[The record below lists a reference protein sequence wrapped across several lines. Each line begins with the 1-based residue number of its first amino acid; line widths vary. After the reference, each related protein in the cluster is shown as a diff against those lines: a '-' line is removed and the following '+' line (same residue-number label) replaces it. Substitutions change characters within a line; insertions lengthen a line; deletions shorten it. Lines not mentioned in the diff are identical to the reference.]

1 MSKDDPVYELEP
13 EEQLTI
19 ASSELIVSNQ
29 SNHIVTRGN
38 HFLDQT
44 PKDKILQAVELAN
57 ILDDIIKKQGLYVN
71 LQGKKYVKAEGWNT
85 LGTLAQ
91 ILPKEREVRE
101 LPDGSYEAYVDL
113 VRSDNGLVVGSGSAL
128 CGMDEK
134 RWGQSQKYARRSMSI
149 TRATGKAYRNAF
161 SWVMTLAGYQPTP
174 AEEMEY
180 GEETKAKTKET
191 STEAKGQVL
200 VYDGTPESKLLLV
213 KLFRGNSIDQENWK
227 LLSEQYINKTFQ
239 EIDLLLKDGSK

>member
-174 AEEMEY
+174 AEEMDYYRED
-180 GEETKAKTKET
+180 TKPIVKDDL
-191 STEAKGQVL
+191 L
-200 VYDGTPESKLLLV
+200 VYNGEPESKILLV
-213 KLFRGNSIDQENWK
+213 KLFRSLAIDQSHWK
-227 LLSEQYINKTFQ
+227 TLSEKFINKTFQ
-239 EIDLLLKDGSK
+239 EISLLIEDGAK